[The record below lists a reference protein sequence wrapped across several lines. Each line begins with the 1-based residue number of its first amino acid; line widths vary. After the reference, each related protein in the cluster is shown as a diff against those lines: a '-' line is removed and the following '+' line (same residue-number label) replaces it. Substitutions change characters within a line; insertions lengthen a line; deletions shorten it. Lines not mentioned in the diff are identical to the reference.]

1 MLDRILR
8 RAPKSP
14 LRLNG
19 RGDGDG
25 RDRAEVDEAFLS
37 RLRRVTLASQR
48 KLTSGQTGEHA
59 SPRKAHS
66 LEFADYRSYSPGD
79 DFRRVDWNA
88 YQRLDHLFVK
98 LSDAPERLHLQLLLD
113 SSSSMDWGEPNKL
126 GYARRV
132 AGALAYV
139 ALAHMDRASLFA
151 LRAGE
156 CHRLARQE
164 SSAATAA
171 MMRALGDLG
180 ASGETELNGAIT
192 SFMAQESPR
201 GMVVVISDLLSP
213 SGYRE
218 GLERLSRASTR
229 VVVVHLLSPEEMDPG
244 LEGDLELEDLE
255 TGASLRVTVD
265 GRTLGQY
272 RGWLNGWLREIEQFC
287 AQRGITYVRATTDY
301 PVEQLVLDR
310 FRRERVVR

>member
-1 MLDRILR
+1 M
-8 RAPKSP
+8 
-14 LRLNG
+14 
-19 RGDGDG
+19 
-25 RDRAEVDEAFLS
+25 DEAFLS

-98 LSDAPERLHLQLLLD
+98 LSDAPERLQLQLLLD

-126 GYARRV
+126 VYARRV

-139 ALAHMDRASLFA
+139 ALAHMDRASLFD

-171 MMRALGDLG
+171 MMRALSNLKP
-180 ASGETELNGAIT
+180 SGETELNEAIA

-201 GMVVVISDLLSP
+201 GMVVLISDLLSP
-213 SGYRE
+213 SGYRD
-218 GLERLSRASTR
+218 GLERLSRVSNR
-229 VVVVHLLSPEEMDPG
+229 VVVVHLLSPG
-244 LEGDLELEDLE
+244 
-255 TGASLRVTVD
+255 
-265 GRTLGQY
+265 
-272 RGWLNGWLREIEQFC
+272 
-287 AQRGITYVRATTDY
+287 
-301 PVEQLVLDR
+301 
-310 FRRERVVR
+310 